1 MTKFVEKLNC
11 LSSEEATTNQN
22 VNNNNIIHNGFQIV
36 QNNGN
41 FNNINPNQING
52 QNNDN
57 YSNFNPIITV
67 NPNNNHHFIPT
78 TDTSSYGNN
87 PAIIYN
93 NPYNVPTNYAT
104 NPNTASYFKIRN
116 VAASRM
122 CLTLKRTTN
131 TDGDDDIMKVGLK
144 PCQQSNSAK
153 QSWRL
158 NPETAYIHS
167 AVDESK
173 CLTPNVEGDDDK
185 NININRKKKRTRLI
199 VKTCPYFTEN
209 IFLWHFSPDG
219 LMKNKKKDVNGHP
232 FLVQASRGFK
242 QNGNQ
247 EELLLIPTLSR
258 YPYNNLNEYYRWTL
272 VPV

>member
-1 MTKFVEKLNC
+1 MTNFVEKLNC
-11 LSSEEATTNQN
+11 LSSEETTTNQN
-22 VNNNNIIHNGFQIV
+22 VNNNNVINNGFQIV

-41 FNNINPNQING
+41 FNNINPNQVTTNFGNG

-67 NPNNNHHFIPT
+67 NPNNHHFTPT
-78 TDTSSYGNN
+78 TDTSYGNN

-93 NPYNVPTNYAT
+93 NPHNVPTNYV

-122 CLTLKRTTN
+122 CLTLKRTT
-131 TDGDDDIMKVGLK
+131 DGDDTMKVGLK
-144 PCQQSNSAK
+144 PCQLSYSAK

-173 CLTPNVEGDDDK
+173 CLAPNVESDDE
-185 NININRKKKRTRLI
+185 NINRNYNEKKRTRLI

-232 FLVQASRGFK
+232 FIVQASRGLK

-258 YPYNNLNEYYRWTL
+258 YSYNLNEYYRWTL

>member
-1 MTKFVEKLNC
+1 VTKFVEKLNC
-11 LSSEEATTNQN
+11 LSSEEITTNQHI
-22 VNNNNIIHNGFQIV
+22 NNNNVIDDGFQIV

-41 FNNINPNQING
+41 FNNVNQNQITTTDFSNV

-67 NPNNNHHFIPT
+67 NPNNHHFTPI
-78 TDTSSYGNN
+78 TDTTYGNN

-93 NPYNVPTNYAT
+93 NPYNLPTNYA
-104 NPNTASYFKIRN
+104 NPNSLSYFKIRN

-122 CLTLKRTTN
+122 CLTLKRSTS
-131 TDGDDDIMKVGLK
+131 GDDIMKVGMK

-153 QSWRL
+153 QSWML

-167 AVDESK
+167 VVDESK
-173 CLTPNVEGDDDK
+173 CLAPNIEGDDE
-185 NININRKKKRTRLI
+185 NINRNYKEKKRTRLI

-209 IFLWHFSPDG
+209 IFQWHFSPDG
-219 LMKNKKKDVNGHP
+219 LMKNRKKDVSGHP
-232 FLVQASRGFK
+232 LIVQASRGLK
-242 QNGNQ
+242 QKGNQ
-247 EELLLIPTLSR
+247 EELLIIPTLSR
-258 YPYNNLNEYYRWTL
+258 YPYNLNEYYRWTL